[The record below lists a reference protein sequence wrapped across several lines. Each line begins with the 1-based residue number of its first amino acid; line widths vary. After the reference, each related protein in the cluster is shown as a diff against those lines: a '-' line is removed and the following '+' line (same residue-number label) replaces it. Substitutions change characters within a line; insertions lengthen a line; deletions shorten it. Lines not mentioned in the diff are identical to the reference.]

1 LVSVVFSSDSAGL
14 TYPDGTQ
21 ALLDTS
27 VSVAAGEFVSI
38 VGPSGCGKST
48 LLRMASG
55 LIANTT
61 GTLSRTGTVQFVFQ
75 DSTLLP
81 WRTVRRNV
89 ALNLELQKVDQHVI
103 DERTNS
109 ALKLVGLLD
118 SADKLPRQLSG
129 GMKMRT
135 ALARSLVCEP
145 DLYLFDEPF
154 AALDEFSRERLNVEL
169 RSMLSTRNAG
179 SLFVTHS
186 IAEAVFLSH
195 RVLVMSPR
203 PGTIVKEFII
213 PFGIDR
219 DQDLRYSSEFAHV
232 SGEIAQSL
240 RELSPL

>member
-1 LVSVVFSSDSAGL
+1 MTSVFTADAVGL
-14 TYPDGTQ
+14 TYPDGTH
-21 ALLDTS
+21 ALTNTS

-48 LLRMASG
+48 LLRLASG
-55 LIANTT
+55 LIPPTSGNIA
-61 GTLSRTGTVQFVFQ
+61 RTGTVQFVFQ

-81 WRTVRRNV
+81 WRSVRRNIS
-89 ALNLELQKVDQHVI
+89 LNLELQKIEKTEV

-109 ALKLVGLLD
+109 ALALVGLLE
-118 SADKLPRQLSG
+118 SAEKLPRQLSG

-135 ALARSLVCEP
+135 SLARSLVCDP
-145 DLYLFDEPF
+145 DMYLFDEPF

-169 RSMLSTRNAG
+169 RTMLSTRNAA

-203 PGTIVKEFII
+203 PGTIVQEFAI
-213 PFGIDR
+213 PFGPDR
-219 DQDLRYSSEFAHV
+219 QQDLRYSPEFARL

-240 RELSPL
+240 REMISS

>member
-1 LVSVVFSSDSAGL
+1 MSPVFESEAVGL
-14 TYPDGTQ
+14 TYPDGTE
-21 ALLDTS
+21 ALRNTN
-27 VSVAAGEFVSI
+27 VSVASGEFVSI

-48 LLRMASG
+48 LLRLASG
-55 LIANTT
+55 LIGPTSGSTN
-61 GTLSRTGTVQFVFQ
+61 RTGTVQFVFQ

-81 WRTVRRNV
+81 WRSVRRNV
-89 ALNLELQKVDQHVI
+89 SLNLELQKAGKS
-103 DERTNS
+103 ETEKRTNS
-109 ALKLVGLLD
+109 ALELVGLLD
-118 SADKLPRQLSG
+118 SAEKLPRQLSG

-135 ALARSLVCEP
+135 SLARSLVCEP

-169 RSMLSTRNAG
+169 LAMLSTRNAA

-203 PGTIVKEFII
+203 PGTIVQEFVI
-213 PFGIDR
+213 PFGPDR
-219 DQDLRYSSEFAHV
+219 QQDLRYSPEFARL

-240 RELSPL
+240 RELIAS

>member
-1 LVSVVFSSDSAGL
+1 VTPVFTSKAVGL
-14 TYPDGTQ
+14 TYPDGTD
-21 ALLDTS
+21 ALHNTS

-48 LLRMASG
+48 LLRLASG
-55 LIANTT
+55 LIAPTS
-61 GTLSRTGTVQFVFQ
+61 GTISRTGTVQFVFQ

-81 WRTVRRNV
+81 WRSVRRNV
-89 ALNLELQKVDQHVI
+89 ALNLELQKVEKSEI

-109 ALKLVGLLD
+109 ALALVGLLD
-118 SADKLPRQLSG
+118 SAEKLPRQLSG

-135 ALARSLVCEP
+135 SLARSLVCEP
-145 DLYLFDEPF
+145 DMYLFDEPF

-169 RSMLSTRNAG
+169 RSMLSTRNAA

-203 PGTIVKEFII
+203 PGTIVREFAI
-213 PFGIDR
+213 PFGPDR
-219 DQDLRYSSEFAHV
+219 QQELRYSPEFARL

-240 RELSPL
+240 RELITS

>member
-1 LVSVVFSSDSAGL
+1 MTSVFTADAVGL
-14 TYPDGTQ
+14 TYPDGTH
-21 ALLDTS
+21 ALTNTS

-48 LLRMASG
+48 LLRLASG
-55 LIANTT
+55 LIPPTSGNIA
-61 GTLSRTGTVQFVFQ
+61 RTGTVQFVFQ

-81 WRTVRRNV
+81 WRSVRRNIS
-89 ALNLELQKVDQHVI
+89 LNLELQKIEKTEIAD
-103 DERTNS
+103 RTNS
-109 ALKLVGLLD
+109 ALALVGLLD
-118 SADKLPRQLSG
+118 SAEKLPRQLSG

-135 ALARSLVCEP
+135 SLARSLVCDP
-145 DLYLFDEPF
+145 GMYLFDEPF

-169 RSMLSTRNAG
+169 RTMLSTRNAA

-203 PGTIVKEFII
+203 PGTIVQEFAI
-213 PFGIDR
+213 PFGPDR
-219 DQDLRYSSEFAHV
+219 QQDLRYSPEFARL

-240 RELSPL
+240 RELIAS

>member
-1 LVSVVFSSDSAGL
+1 MSPVFESEAVGL
-14 TYPDGTQ
+14 TYPDGTE
-21 ALLDTS
+21 ALRNTN
-27 VSVAAGEFVSI
+27 VSVASGEFVSI

-48 LLRMASG
+48 LLRIASG
-55 LIANTT
+55 LIAPTCGSTN
-61 GTLSRTGTVQFVFQ
+61 RTGTVQFVFQ

-81 WRTVRRNV
+81 WRSVRRNV
-89 ALNLELQKVDQHVI
+89 SLNLELQKV
-103 DERTNS
+103 EKSETEKRTNS
-109 ALKLVGLLD
+109 ALELVGLLD
-118 SADKLPRQLSG
+118 SAEKLPRQLSG

-135 ALARSLVCEP
+135 SLARSLVCEP

-169 RSMLSTRNAG
+169 LAMLNTRNAA

-203 PGTIVKEFII
+203 PGTIVQEFVI
-213 PFGIDR
+213 PFGPDR
-219 DQDLRYSSEFAHV
+219 QQDLRYSPEFARL

-240 RELSPL
+240 RELITL

>member
-1 LVSVVFSSDSAGL
+1 VTSVFTADAVSL
-14 TYPDGTQ
+14 RYPDGTL
-21 ALLDTS
+21 AISNTN

-48 LLRMASG
+48 LLRLASG
-55 LIANTT
+55 LIPPTSGNIA
-61 GTLSRTGTVQFVFQ
+61 RTGTVQFVFQ

-81 WRTVRRNV
+81 WRSVRRNIS
-89 ALNLELQKVDQHVI
+89 LNLELQKIEKTQV

-109 ALKLVGLLD
+109 ALALVGLLD
-118 SADKLPRQLSG
+118 SAEKLPRQLSG

-135 ALARSLVCEP
+135 SLARSLVCDP
-145 DLYLFDEPF
+145 DMYLFDEPF
-154 AALDEFSRERLNVEL
+154 AALDEFSRERLNIEL
-169 RSMLSTRNAG
+169 RTMLSTRNAA

-203 PGTIVKEFII
+203 PGSIVQEFAI
-213 PFGIDR
+213 PFGSDR
-219 DQDLRYSSEFAHV
+219 QQDLRYSPEFARL

-240 RELSPL
+240 REMISS

>member
-1 LVSVVFSSDSAGL
+1 VSPVFTSAAVGL
-14 TYPDGTQ
+14 TYPDETD
-21 ALLDTS
+21 ALHNTS

-48 LLRMASG
+48 LLRLASG
-55 LIANTT
+55 LITPT
-61 GTLSRTGTVQFVFQ
+61 SGTISRTGTVQFVFQ

-81 WRTVRRNV
+81 WRSVRRNV
-89 ALNLELQKVDQHVI
+89 ALNLELQKVEKSEI

-109 ALKLVGLLD
+109 ALALVGLLD
-118 SADKLPRQLSG
+118 SAEKLPRQLSG

-135 ALARSLVCEP
+135 SLARSLVCEP

-154 AALDEFSRERLNVEL
+154 AALDEFSRERLNIEL
-169 RSMLSTRNAG
+169 RTMLSTRDAA

-203 PGTIVKEFII
+203 PGTIVREFAI
-213 PFGIDR
+213 PFGPDR
-219 DQDLRYSSEFAHV
+219 QQDLRYSPEFAQL

-240 RELSPL
+240 RELIAS

>member
-1 LVSVVFSSDSAGL
+1 MSPVFTSQAVGL
-14 TYPDGTQ
+14 TYPDGTD
-21 ALLDTS
+21 ALHNTS

-48 LLRMASG
+48 LLRLASG
-55 LIANTT
+55 LITPT
-61 GTLSRTGTVQFVFQ
+61 SGTMSRTGTVQFVFQ

-81 WRTVRRNV
+81 WRSVRRNV
-89 ALNLELQKVDQHVI
+89 ALNLELQKVEKSEL
-103 DERTNS
+103 DERTNR
-109 ALKLVGLLD
+109 ALALVGLLD
-118 SADKLPRQLSG
+118 SAEKLPRQLSG

-135 ALARSLVCEP
+135 SLARSLVCEP
-145 DLYLFDEPF
+145 DMYLFDEPF

-169 RSMLSTRNAG
+169 RTMLSTRNAA

-203 PGTIVKEFII
+203 PGTIVREFVI
-213 PFGIDR
+213 PFGPDR
-219 DQDLRYSSEFAHV
+219 QQDLRYSPEFAQL

-240 RELSPL
+240 RELIAS

>member
-1 LVSVVFSSDSAGL
+1 MSPVFTSQAVGL
-14 TYPDGTQ
+14 TYPDGTD
-21 ALLDTS
+21 ALHNTS

-48 LLRMASG
+48 LLRLASG
-55 LIANTT
+55 LIAPTS
-61 GTLSRTGTVQFVFQ
+61 GTITRTGSVQFVFQ

-81 WRTVRRNV
+81 WRSVRRNV
-89 ALNLELQKVDQHVI
+89 ALNLELQKVERAEI
-103 DERTNS
+103 DERTNR
-109 ALKLVGLLD
+109 ALALVGLLD
-118 SADKLPRQLSG
+118 SAEKLPRQLSG

-135 ALARSLVCEP
+135 SLARSLVCEP
-145 DLYLFDEPF
+145 DMYLFDEPF

-169 RSMLSTRNAG
+169 RAMLSTRNAA

-203 PGTIVKEFII
+203 PGTIVREFVI
-213 PFGIDR
+213 PFGPDR
-219 DQDLRYSSEFAHV
+219 QQDLRYSPEFAQL

-240 RELSPL
+240 RELIAL

>member
-1 LVSVVFSSDSAGL
+1 MSPVFTSTAVGL
-14 TYPDGTQ
+14 TYPDGTD
-21 ALLDTS
+21 ALHNTS

-48 LLRMASG
+48 LLRLASG
-55 LIANTT
+55 LISPTS
-61 GTLSRTGTVQFVFQ
+61 GIISRTGTVQFVFQ

-81 WRTVRRNV
+81 WRSVRRNV
-89 ALNLELQKVDQHVI
+89 SLNLELQKVGNSEI
-103 DERTNS
+103 EERTNS
-109 ALKLVGLLD
+109 ALALVGLLD
-118 SADKLPRQLSG
+118 SAEKLPRQLSG

-135 ALARSLVCEP
+135 SLARSLVCEP
-145 DLYLFDEPF
+145 DMYLFDEPF

-169 RSMLSTRNAG
+169 RSMLSTRNAA

-203 PGTIVKEFII
+203 PGTIVREFAI
-213 PFGIDR
+213 PFGPDR
-219 DQDLRYSSEFAHV
+219 QQDLRYSPEFARL

-240 RELSPL
+240 RELVAS